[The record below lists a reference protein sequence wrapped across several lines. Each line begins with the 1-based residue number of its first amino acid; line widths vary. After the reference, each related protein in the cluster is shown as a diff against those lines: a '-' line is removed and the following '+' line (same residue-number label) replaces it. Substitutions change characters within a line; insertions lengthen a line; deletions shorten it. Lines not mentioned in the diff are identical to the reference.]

1 MATRIL
7 SKKKGTKRAKAAGM
21 SGQTKR
27 LSAIELVE
35 AVDTGLPVK
44 AYVAVQKET
53 GFSQAEIAGILGV
66 STRYLQDKKQRDL
79 LNTTAS
85 ERLVKLRE
93 IWDFGLDVFNGN
105 KGNFK
110 EWLNEPLAPLD
121 GKSPMDIMTN
131 FIGMEQVKQLL
142 GRIQYGVYS

>member
-1 MATRIL
+1 MASKVL
-7 SKKKGTKRAKAAGM
+7 SKKKGTKVVGI
-21 SGQTKR
+21 GDQTKR
-27 LSAIELVE
+27 LSAVELVE
-35 AVDTGLPVK
+35 AVNIGLPAK
-44 AYVAVQKET
+44 MYVVVQKET
-53 GFSQAEIAGILGV
+53 GLSQTEIADILGV
-66 STRYLQDKKQRDL
+66 STRYLQDKKQSDL

-105 KGNFK
+105 EGNFK
-110 EWLNEPLAPLD
+110 EWLNEPLAPLN
-121 GKSPMDIMTN
+121 GKSPMYIMTN

>member
-1 MATRIL
+1 MAIKVL
-7 SKKKGTKRAKAAGM
+7 SKKRGAKRARAIGI
-21 SGQTKR
+21 GDQTKR

-35 AVDTGLPVK
+35 AVKMGLPAKV
-44 AYVAVQKET
+44 YVAVQKET
-53 GFSQAEIAGILGV
+53 GLSQAEIAEILGV
-66 STRYLQDKKQRDL
+66 STRYLQAKRQNDL

-93 IWDFGLDVFNGN
+93 IWSFGLDVFNGN
-105 KGNFK
+105 KVDFK
-110 EWLNEPLAPLD
+110 EWLYEPLAPLD
-121 GKSPMDIMTN
+121 GKSPMYIMTN